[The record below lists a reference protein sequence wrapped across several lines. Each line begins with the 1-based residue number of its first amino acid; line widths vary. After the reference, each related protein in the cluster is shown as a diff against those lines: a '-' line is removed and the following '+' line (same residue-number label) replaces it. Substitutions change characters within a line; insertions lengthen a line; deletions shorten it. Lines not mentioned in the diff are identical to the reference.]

1 MRLFI
6 ACLGSALLSSLFTVW
21 LLSGLPVNPLQAQ
34 SNSGPDLL
42 QGPLLER
49 PPLKERSPFD
59 TPENEE
65 GKEQR
70 PEIASS
76 AFRMTNEEAINVEVY
91 ERVNK
96 SVVNITTRSQAG
108 GLFFRNMPAEGAG
121 SGMVIDSLGHILTNF
136 HVIEDANR
144 VEVNLF
150 DGSSYEAS
158 LIGADPV
165 NDIAIIQIEAAPE
178 ILHPV
183 AFGESSQLKVGMKV
197 YTIGNPFGLERT
209 MTTGIISSLNRTL
222 QVRENRTI
230 KSIIQIDAAVNPGNS
245 GGPLLDTQGKLIG
258 VNTAIASK
266 NGQNAGVGFAIP
278 VNLVARVVPQLLE
291 YGRVIRPELGIQHVY
306 ETDAGLLIETI
317 TPGGP
322 AEAAGLRGPQ
332 IVRQRRGPFVVERV
346 DRSVA
351 DLIVGIDGQ
360 EATTVDDFLTYIE
373 TKKPGD
379 RVIIEILRDGEKLR
393 IPVLLTTTGP
403 PVRNTTP

>member
-1 MRLFI
+1 MRLVI
-6 ACLGSALLSSLFTVW
+6 ACFASALLSSLFTVW
-21 LLSGLPVNPLQAQ
+21 LTSENSTAVALAQ
-34 SNSGPDLL
+34 SGT
-42 QGPLLER
+42 GLEFPSKPVFNDEKPVVPQTR
-49 PPLKERSPFD
+49 Q
-59 TPENEE
+59 
-65 GKEQR
+65 QR
-70 PEIASS
+70 PEVENAS
-76 AFRMTNEEAINVEVY
+76 FRMTNEEAISVAVY

-96 SVVNITTRSQAG
+96 SVVNITTQAQG
-108 GLFFRNMPAEGAG
+108 GGIFFRNVPAEGSG
-121 SGMVIDSLGHILTNF
+121 SGMVIDTHGHILTNF

-158 LIGADPV
+158 LVGADPV
-165 NDIAIIQIEAAPE
+165 NDIAIIKIDAKQDV
-178 ILHPV
+178 LHPV
-183 AFGESSQLKVGMKV
+183 TLGESSQLKVGMKV

-245 GGPLLDTQGKLIG
+245 GGPLLDTQGSLIG

-278 VNLVARVVPQLLE
+278 VNLVARVVPQLLQ
-291 YGRVIRPELGIQHVY
+291 YGRVIRPEIGIQHVY
-306 ETDAGLLIETI
+306 ETDAGLLIETL

-322 AEAAGLRGPQ
+322 AEQAGLRGPK
-332 IVRQRRGPFVVERV
+332 VVSQRRGPFVVERI

-360 EATTVDDFLTYIE
+360 EVQSVDDFLTYIE

-379 RVIIEILRDGEKLR
+379 QVVIDVLRDGERTRITVKL
-393 IPVLLTTTGP
+393 TGTAP
-403 PVRNTTP
+403 RKTSL